1 RAPGDSGSARA
12 TLIIRHLLNNVA
24 LRQAGEIRIFGTA
37 GPVGTMTVAAREDV
51 GLAATGND
59 IGQRPVVARMPD
71 RRYEPIPQLAPGITG
86 GAVRHAHGPAIVDR
100 GLMVRIIRRISPL
113 RRGVAPPR
121 R

>member
-24 LRQAGEIRIFGTA
+24 LRQAGEVRVFGTA

-59 IGQRPVVARMPD
+59 IGQGPVVARMPD
-71 RRYEPIPQLAPGITG
+71 RRDEPIPQLAPGITG

-100 GLMVRIIRRISPL
+100 TFVVRIIPRISPL
-113 RRGVAPPR
+113 PPAPPPP
-121 R
+121 